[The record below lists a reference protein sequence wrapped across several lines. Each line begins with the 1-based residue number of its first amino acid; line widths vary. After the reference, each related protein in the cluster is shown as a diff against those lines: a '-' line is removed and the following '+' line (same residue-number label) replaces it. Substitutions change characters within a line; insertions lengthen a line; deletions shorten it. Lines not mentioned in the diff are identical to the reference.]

1 MRGDASPKIVLPDSP
16 LLIPVRQHPPCWM
29 LSMLTSLVLPI
40 AFAAIVLMTFVVLM
54 VDLTV
59 GNGRGQR
66 DHSETL

>member
-1 MRGDASPKIVLPDSP
+1 
-16 LLIPVRQHPPCWM
+16 
-29 LSMLTSLVLPI
+29 MLTSLVLPI